1 MSADE
6 RPSTTAMAPTPT
18 SRESSEVTGFRPLL
32 SVIAMSRIAHLATLL
47 SLACTSALWC
57 SERSASVHAD
67 SVRAVY
73 ASEIRPLLS
82 KYCGDCHDA
91 DSHKGDID
99 LTPLIGNGVKFEQAL
114 SQSKLWQMVGTEV
127 VSLKMPPEKTK
138 DKPSDSERASLR
150 AWLKSV
156 RRLQTPDPGLTVM
169 RRLARSEYT
178 NTIDDLFGLS
188 VSANAGADLAPDSI
202 GAGFDNS
209 LSPLLAEKYLLAAD
223 ALLDRFIV
231 PDQMKLTLVPGQVPA
246 LIAGVEDKGK
256 PDGTT
261 RLFSTSADIITAANF
276 PSEGSYTFRIHAG
289 AEPAGGEPIRLAI
302 RLDGTVVGEVTVK
315 APLKKSAPL
324 KVATKLSPGRK
335 ALSILYVNPKSVDA
349 LAAARPSGDAQAGD
363 AKPTTKTASKPNVVK
378 TRSVLI
384 DSIEITGPPAKMP
397 SEVQR
402 RLFVAVPGKGLSPQ
416 EAARKILEPFAT
428 RAFRR
433 PLRPD
438 ELAFVMSIFE
448 LGDAQDLVFNEAI
461 KLALKSILIAPQFLY
476 RTPEELPG
484 EKSQEVIAIGDY
496 ELASRLSYFLWGT
509 MPDQELFRCAE
520 ERTLHRPEV
529 LAAQTKRLLNDPRSR
544 HLATAFA
551 APWLNL
557 DKLATLPVDEKR
569 FPVMT
574 KEMRQAMYDEGVAFF
589 LGLLSPDSRI
599 TDIIDSDYAYVNVLT
614 AKLYGM
620 NDIKG
625 AKMQKVALS
634 DRNRGGVL
642 TMPGVLAVTSMPSRT
657 SPVKRGKFILA
668 ELLDETPPPPPADV
682 PELNAQNTEQNAS
695 LTLRQKTEL
704 HRENPACAACHRV
717 MDPLGFGLEN
727 FDPIGRW
734 RERDDF
740 GKPVDAIGELPG
752 RQRFSSPGEL
762 RSILM
767 KRKDAFVRTLT
778 KRMMTFALGRTVSGY
793 DEVVIDDITDAVI
806 ANGYRLDDLIQR
818 VVSSYPFL
826 HRHTIK

>member
-1 MSADE
+1 MHLRVSC
-6 RPSTTAMAPTPT
+6 
-18 SRESSEVTGFRPLL
+18 LL
-32 SVIAMSRIAHLATLL
+32 VL
-47 SLACTSALWC
+47 LACPAW
-57 SERSASVHAD
+57 SESVGTPLAPASRD
-67 SVRAVY
+67 AVVAAY
-73 ASEIRPLLS
+73 TTEIRPLLS

-91 DSHKGDID
+91 DSHKGNID
-99 LTPLIGNGVKFEQAL
+99 LTPLIGSGVKFEQAL
-114 SQSKLWQMVGTEV
+114 SHSKLWQLVGTEV
-127 VSLKMPPEKTK
+127 VSLKMPPDKTK
-138 DKPSDSERASLR
+138 DKPSDSERASLM

-178 NTIDDLFGLS
+178 NTIDDLFGLT
-188 VSANAGADLAPDSI
+188 VSANAGADLAPDNI
-202 GAGFDNS
+202 GAGFDNT

-223 ALLDRFIV
+223 ALLDRFII

-261 RLFSTSADIITAANF
+261 RLFSTSADIITTANF
-276 PSEGSYTFRIHAG
+276 PSDGSYTFRIHAG
-289 AEPAGGEPIRLAI
+289 AESAGGEPIRLAI
-302 RLDGTVVGEVTVK
+302 RLDGAVIGEVTVK
-315 APLKKSAPL
+315 APLTKSAPL
-324 KVATKLSPGRK
+324 TLTTKQSAGRK
-335 ALSILYVNPKSVDA
+335 ALSILYVNPKSVDT
-349 LAAARPSGDAQAGD
+349 LAGAAKPNDAKQID
-363 AKPTTKTASKPNVVK
+363 AKPAAKPSSSKPSVPK

-384 DSIEITGPPAKMP
+384 DSIEITGPPAKTQG
-397 SEVQR
+397 EVQR

-461 KLALKSILIAPQFLY
+461 KLALKSILISPQFLY
-476 RTPEELPG
+476 RTSEELPG
-484 EKSQEVIAIGDY
+484 EKSREVIAIGDY

-529 LAAQTKRLLNDPRSR
+529 LAAQTKRLLSDPRSR

-557 DKLATLPVDEKR
+557 DKLANLPVDEKR

-625 AKMQKVALS
+625 AKMQKVTLS

-682 PELNAQNTEQNAS
+682 PELNAQNTQQNAS

-734 RERDDF
+734 RESDDF

-752 RQRFSSPGEL
+752 KQRFTSPSEL

>member
-1 MSADE
+1 MG
-6 RPSTTAMAPTPT
+6 T
-18 SRESSEVTGFRPLL
+18 
-32 SVIAMSRIAHLATLL
+32 IAHLATRIVSRWTCVTRGAAFLL
-47 SLACTSALWC
+47 ALACTSSLWC
-57 SERSASVHAD
+57 AERSANSHVD
-67 SVRAVY
+67 SVSAAY

-82 KYCGDCHDA
+82 KYCDDCHDA

-99 LTPLIGNGVKFEQAL
+99 LTPLIGNGVKFEQAIG
-114 SQSKLWQMVGTEV
+114 QSKLWQLVGTEV
-127 VSLKMPPEKTK
+127 VSLKMPPEKTT
-138 DKPSDSERASLR
+138 DKPSDSERASLM

-156 RRLQTPDPGLTVM
+156 RRLQAPDPGLTVM
-169 RRLARSEYT
+169 RRLSRNEYT
-178 NTIDDLFGLS
+178 NTIDNLFGLS
-188 VSANAGADLAPDSI
+188 VSANAGADLAPDNS
-202 GAGFDNS
+202 GAGFDNT

-223 ALLDRFIV
+223 ALLDRLIV
-231 PDQMKLTLVPGQVPA
+231 PDQMKLTLIPGQVSA
-246 LIAGVEDKGK
+246 LIAGAEDKGK

-276 PSEGSYTFRIHAG
+276 PSDGTYTFRILAG

-315 APLKKSAPL
+315 APLTKSAPL
-324 KVATKLSPGRK
+324 TLTTKQSAGRK
-335 ALSILYVNPKSVDA
+335 ALSILYVNPKAVDNVA
-349 LAAARPSGDAQAGD
+349 N
-363 AKPTTKTASKPNVVK
+363 ASKPGDTKPAAKPASAKATVVK

-384 DSIEITGPPAKMP
+384 ESIEIIGPPAKVP

-402 RLFVAVPGKGLSPQ
+402 RLFVAAPGKGLSPQ
-416 EAARKILEPFAT
+416 DAARNILEPFAT

-438 ELAFVMSIFE
+438 ELTFVMSIFE
-448 LGDAQDLVFNEAI
+448 LGDAQDLVFNDAI
-461 KLALKSILIAPQFLY
+461 KLALKSILISPQFLY
-476 RTPEELPG
+476 RTSEELPG
-484 EKSQEVIAIGDY
+484 EKDREVIAIGDY

-509 MPDQELFRCAE
+509 MPDQELWRYAE

-529 LAAQTKRLLNDPRSR
+529 LAAQTRRLMNDPRIR
-544 HLATAFA
+544 HLATSFA

-557 DKLATLPVDEKR
+557 DKLANLPVDEKL

-574 KEMRQAMYDEGVAFF
+574 KEMRLALYEEGIAFF
-589 LGLLSPDSRI
+589 LGLLDQDHRI
-599 TDIIDSDYAYVNVLT
+599 TDIIDSDYAYVNQLT

-620 NDIKG
+620 SDIKG
-625 AKMQKVALS
+625 AKMQKVTLS

-642 TMPGVLAVTSMPSRT
+642 TMPGVLAVTSMPTRT

-682 PELNAQNTEQNAS
+682 PELNEQNTAQNAN

-752 RQRFSSPGEL
+752 KQRFTSPKEL
-762 RSILM
+762 RTILM
-767 KRKDAFVRTLT
+767 RRKDVFVRTLT
-778 KRMMTFALGRTVSGY
+778 KRMVTFAFGRTVSGY
-793 DEVVIDDITDAVI
+793 DEVVVDDIADAVI